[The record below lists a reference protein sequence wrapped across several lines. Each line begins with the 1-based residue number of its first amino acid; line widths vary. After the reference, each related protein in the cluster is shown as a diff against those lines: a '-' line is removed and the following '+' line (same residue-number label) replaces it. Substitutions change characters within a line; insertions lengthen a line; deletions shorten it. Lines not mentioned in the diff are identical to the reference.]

1 MTPDEVITLA
11 LDARD
16 AVHKARRAAS
26 VLKWFNPKL
35 LQTLH
40 EIEDS
45 VTVAINDQLVLRR
58 SADVARKEA
67 A

>member
-16 AVHKARRAAS
+16 AVHRARRAAS
-26 VLKWFNPKL
+26 ILKWFNPKL

-45 VTVAINDQLVLRR
+45 VTVAINDQLVLRKPVER
-58 SADVARKEA
+58 VAA
-67 A
+67 

>member
-16 AVHKARRAAS
+16 AVHRARRAAAL
-26 VLKWFNPKL
+26 LKWFNPKL
-35 LQTLH
+35 LQTLT

-45 VTVAINDQLVLRR
+45 VTVAINEQLVLRKPVER
-58 SADVARKEA
+58 VAA
-67 A
+67 

>member
-16 AVHKARRAAS
+16 AVHRARRAAS
-26 VLKWFNPKL
+26 LLKWFNPKL
-35 LQTLH
+35 LQTLT

-45 VTVAINDQLVLRR
+45 VTVAINEQLVLRKPVER
-58 SADVARKEA
+58 VAA
-67 A
+67 